1 MFLSS
6 TNMSNVPPNSTFSNT
21 SNFIS
26 FSSSTPSRPPP
37 PILSAQQIKPSPID
51 PKSILYESA
60 ETKLTRLQ
68 TFANQ
73 LKQSI
78 EAAQNRTG
86 NDENDHAIE
95 QIYQV
100 GNQQRLFIDYRP
112 DELTDQLNT
121 HTTHANSFL
130 TKTFRG
136 KLYIDEVY
144 ICPGEG
150 TNKKLCKR
158 NCFQQA
164 LNRFLYENF
173 DVNLFLN
180 KDGREQYELI
190 RKIYNEN
197 QEEFA
202 AQDNQDKESFLIPS
216 DHPMANTKMNFVHA
230 RDTSTIAGR
239 TARQQS
245 KLEQQYWL
253 QWGRGM
259 PLSLKPRRT
268 QRSLSPPPPVRHQ
281 TAGES
286 VTTVIE
292 AVSTTS
298 ASVAVYI
305 YRLFSLEI
313 HLLYLGCHR

>member
-37 PILSAQQIKPSPID
+37 IIPAQQIKPPTID

-68 TFANQ
+68 AFANQ

-112 DELTDQLNT
+112 DELTDQLNA

-158 NCFQQA
+158 HCFQQA

-190 RKIYNEN
+190 RKISNEN
-197 QEEFA
+197 QEEFG
-202 AQDNQDKESFLIPS
+202 DQDKESFLIPS
-216 DHPMANTKMNFVHA
+216 NHPMANTKMNFVHA

-259 PLSLKPRRT
+259 PLKPRRT

-281 TAGES
+281 TADES
-286 VTTVIE
+286 STTVIE

-305 YRLFSLEI
+305 YRLFSLGI
-313 HLLYLGCHR
+313 HIYSV

>member
-1 MFLSS
+1 
-6 TNMSNVPPNSTFSNT
+6 MSNVPPNSTFSNT

-37 PILSAQQIKPSPID
+37 PIISVQLIKPSTID
-51 PKSILYESA
+51 PKSMLYDSA
-60 ETKLTRLQ
+60 ETKSSRLQ
-68 TFANQ
+68 TFANL

-78 EAAQNRTG
+78 ASAQIRTG

-95 QIYQV
+95 HIYQI

-112 DELTDQLNT
+112 DELTNQLNSYGT
-121 HTTHANSFL
+121 QATSFL
-130 TKTFRG
+130 TQTFRG

-144 ICPGEG
+144 ICSGQG

-158 NCFQQA
+158 YCFQQA

-190 RKIYNEN
+190 RKISNEN
-197 QEEFA
+197 QEEFG

-216 DHPMANTKMNFVHA
+216 NHPMANTKMNFVHA

-259 PLSLKPRRT
+259 PLKPRRT

-281 TAGES
+281 TADES
-286 VTTVIE
+286 ATTVIE

-305 YRLFSLEI
+305 YRLFSLGI
-313 HLLYLGCHR
+313 HIYYI